1 MLLVQYSRSFGIFI
15 EGEALLDCFLVFLEN
30 DVLSHLVGKKAVEG
44 LKNAEQWTGDLGL
57 DIYAMGVDL
66 NKWQLSSTGKFC
78 GKCLDSE
85 LICKP
90 ACYLEQING
99 VY

>member
-44 LKNAEQWTGDLGL
+44 LKNAEQ
-57 DIYAMGVDL
+57 
-66 NKWQLSSTGKFC
+66 
-78 GKCLDSE
+78 
-85 LICKP
+85 
-90 ACYLEQING
+90 
-99 VY
+99 